1 MKDEFVFK
9 IIIVWDTNVG
19 KTQILNVFTDKFE
32 EKSGTT
38 VGVDLKIYE
47 IKDEVKNQ
55 RIIFQIW
62 DTAGEE
68 KYKSIVSQYYK
79 KISGAIIVYDIT
91 NKKSFENVDIWF
103 EQLQKNIEIILVR
116 NKQDLKERVIQYKE
130 GKSKAEKYKIIFY
143 EVSAITNRNIKEVF
157 SCLFE
162 NIIKKHTNT
171 EDEDNFEI
179 YKSGDNFQICK
190 SEHMEIKY
198 KRSFKSIGCC

>member
-9 IIIVWDTNVG
+9 IIIVGDTNVG

-55 RIIFQIW
+55 HIIFQIW

-79 KISGAIIVYDIT
+79 DISGAIIVYDIT

-103 EQLQKNIEIILVR
+103 EQLQKNIEIILVG

-130 GKSKAEKYKIIFY
+130 GKSKAEKK
-143 EVSAITNRNIKEVF
+143 
-157 SCLFE
+157 
-162 NIIKKHTNT
+162 
-171 EDEDNFEI
+171 
-179 YKSGDNFQICK
+179 
-190 SEHMEIKY
+190 
-198 KRSFKSIGCC
+198 

>member
-9 IIIVWDTNVG
+9 IIIVGDTNVG

-55 RIIFQIW
+55 HIIFQIW
-62 DTAGEE
+62 DTEGEE
-68 KYKSIVSQYYK
+68 NYKSIVSQYYK
-79 KISGAIIVYDIT
+79 KASGAIIVYDIT

-103 EQLQKNIEIILVR
+103 EQLQKNIEIILVG

-130 GKSKAEKYKIIFY
+130 
-143 EVSAITNRNIKEVF
+143 
-157 SCLFE
+157 
-162 NIIKKHTNT
+162 
-171 EDEDNFEI
+171 
-179 YKSGDNFQICK
+179 
-190 SEHMEIKY
+190 
-198 KRSFKSIGCC
+198 